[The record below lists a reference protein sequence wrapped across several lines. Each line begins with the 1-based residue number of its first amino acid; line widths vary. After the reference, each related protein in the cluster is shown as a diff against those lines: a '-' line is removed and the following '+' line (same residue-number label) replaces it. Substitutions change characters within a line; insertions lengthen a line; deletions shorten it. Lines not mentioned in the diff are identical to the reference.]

1 MLGQLGGSEEIL
13 AFVGGNCSILGF
25 DHLGEEHFWTV
36 REERRRGR
44 SRIQWRE
51 GEGRKGE
58 REEGREREEWRGGQR
73 TKEGMEEEGEREI
86 DVGHVTRAGGLV
98 LASLPS
104 AGDGRQCLFP
114 CSL

>member
-1 MLGQLGGSEEIL
+1 MLGQLGGSEETL

-36 REERRRGR
+36 REEGRRGWDSVERRR
-44 SRIQWRE
+44 WE
-51 GEGRKGE
+51 G
-58 REEGREREEWRGGQR
+58 GREREEWRGGQR
-73 TKEGMEEEGEREI
+73 TKEGMEEEGERAI

-104 AGDGRQCLFP
+104 AGDGRQRLFP